1 MCVDVLTNS
10 NAGQSND
17 KRQKIGSDW
26 FRAST
31 TTSLSK
37 EHYVR
42 EYLVLTHSLYT
53 VGGGVERGRRGGG
66 REEEEGEGMGGRRGT
81 RRKTYRCMYMCK
93 REYLTLALDS
103 TLKCPGV
110 KVVGGIANG
119 ALFILIVSN
128 DIPEK

>member
-42 EYLVLTHSLYT
+42 EYLVLTHSLYM
-53 VGGGVERGRRGGG
+53 VGGGIERGRRGEGRGG
-66 REEEEGEGMGGRRGT
+66 GGGMGGGGEQGG
-81 RRKTYRCMYMCK
+81 K
-93 REYLTLALDS
+93 RM
-103 TLKCPGV
+103 
-110 KVVGGIANG
+110 G
-119 ALFILIVSN
+119 ACICA
-128 DIPEK
+128 K

>member
-10 NAGQSND
+10 NAGKSND

-31 TTSLSK
+31 TTSLGK

-42 EYLVLTHSLYT
+42 EYLVLTHSLYM
-53 VGGGVERGRRGGG
+53 VGGGVERGGGGGEGRGGG
-66 REEEEGEGMGGRRGT
+66 EGNRGRRRT
-81 RRKTYRCMYMCK
+81 RRKTHGCMYMCK
-93 REYLTLALDS
+93 IEYLTLALDS

-110 KVVGGIANG
+110 KV
-119 ALFILIVSN
+119 IVSVSWCQGN
-128 DIPEK
+128 CISVLVSR